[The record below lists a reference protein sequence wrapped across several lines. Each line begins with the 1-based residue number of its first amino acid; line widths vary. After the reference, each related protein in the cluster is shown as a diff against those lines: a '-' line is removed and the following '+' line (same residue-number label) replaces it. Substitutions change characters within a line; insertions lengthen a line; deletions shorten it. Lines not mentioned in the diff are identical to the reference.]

1 MKTPTIPTLLGPDG
15 MTSLREYAGYHGGGS
30 GFGGQLRAWNPPGES
45 VDAALLPNFTRGNAR
60 ADDLVRNNG
69 YAANAIQLHQDHIVG
84 SFFRLSHR
92 PSWRYLGIGEEEA
105 RAFSREVEAA
115 WKEFAEDDCCCID
128 VERKRTFTM
137 MIREGVA
144 MHAFNG
150 ELFVQATWDTSPSR
164 LFRTQFRMVSPK
176 RISNRKFT
184 VEDAIRTGAFLV
196 AMSLW
201 HNHPQKTQMPS
212 MNEAVKQIEQEV
224 LTTWPTE
231 AISHA
236 ENVV

>member
-1 MKTPTIPTLLGPDG
+1 TIPTLLGPDG

-137 MIREGVA
+137 MIRE
-144 MHAFNG
+144 
-150 ELFVQATWDTSPSR
+150 
-164 LFRTQFRMVSPK
+164 
-176 RISNRKFT
+176 
-184 VEDAIRTGAFLV
+184 
-196 AMSLW
+196 
-201 HNHPQKTQMPS
+201 
-212 MNEAVKQIEQEV
+212 
-224 LTTWPTE
+224 
-231 AISHA
+231 
-236 ENVV
+236 